1 MSYEQLSHWMAE
13 IGHHGFD
20 RFAEALAWVTRGA
33 GWSSANAALR
43 ELSALAYVEVDWRGR
58 RWGAV
63 PPCLTL
69 LPDAAGHGLMVGART
84 ARLTH
89 EVTEQVTAL
98 DALVTPIAQPR
109 APDALF
115 VAADSEAALADLA
128 SSLGI
133 PYVHSVVERL
143 AAVLPDL
150 DAELAGRET
159 PPIVRHYGIERYDF
173 DTKREAW
180 IPVARDEPPGLYR
193 YERSGPRVLHLV
205 DEDARRFEVD
215 LAVGAWADARR
226 QGCHDL
232 LWWRP
237 DGVNGTLDVPMYLP
251 LPSLHARAATLCS
264 GLSATTRD
272 GGLLYANVPEWL
284 ALDIATALGQD
295 LVIK

>member
-20 RFAEALAWVTRGA
+20 RFAEAHNWATRGA

-43 ELSALAYVEVDWRGR
+43 ELSALAYIEVDWRGR

-69 LPDAAGHGLMVGART
+69 LPDAAGHGLIVGART
-84 ARLTH
+84 ARLTR
-89 EVTEQVTAL
+89 EVIEQVTAL
-98 DALVTPIAQPR
+98 DAVVTPVAQQR

-115 VAADSEAALADLA
+115 VAADSETALAEMA

-159 PPIVRHYGIERYDF
+159 PPVVRHYGMERYDF
-173 DTKREAW
+173 DTTKEAW
-180 IPVARDEPPGLYR
+180 IPVAHDDLPGLYR
-193 YERSGPRVLHLV
+193 YERSGPRVMHLV
-205 DEDARRFEVD
+205 ADDTRRFEVD

-226 QGCHDL
+226 QGSREL

-237 DGVNGTLDVPMYLP
+237 DAVNGTLDVPMYLP

-264 GLSATTRD
+264 GLSPTLRD

-284 ALDIATALGQD
+284 ARDIAATLSQD